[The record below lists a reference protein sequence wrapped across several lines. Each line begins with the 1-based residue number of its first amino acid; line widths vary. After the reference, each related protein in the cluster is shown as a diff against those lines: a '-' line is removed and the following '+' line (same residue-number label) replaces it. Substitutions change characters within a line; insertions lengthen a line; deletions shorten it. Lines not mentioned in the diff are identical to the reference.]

1 MSNQVPPVVLP
12 TPEVRNREEFLL
24 VLARTS
30 AEMDNLVTREP
41 AYPVWALLQRQLH
54 AMQEWTANGAS
65 PNEFQRSKV
74 SIGLVAA
81 RELEPAPDAAM
92 DALVTRL
99 HLLNYYWR
107 HWPATEPGTP
117 TRPPVIPP
125 EPFSGRRAKH
135 VWSFSSFRMPIPI
148 LISLVLFVIA
158 CALPALEFKN
168 SHKPNDVMLGLRALA
183 VGWSGIFAGIVA
195 WYANPVW
202 LVSLVLA
209 WLRRPALATVCAV
222 IALVLAATTISIVGR
237 ELPGDEGNVTK
248 TTVIRLLPG
257 FYVWMASI
265 SIVPF
270 TAFWRDR
277 I

>member
-1 MSNQVPPVVLP
+1 MTNGVPPVVLP
-12 TPEVRNREEFLL
+12 IPEIRNREEFLH

-30 AEMDNLVTREP
+30 AEMDNLVARER

-54 AMQEWTANGAS
+54 SMQEWTANGAS
-65 PNEFQRSKV
+65 LTEFQRGKV

-92 DALVTRL
+92 EDLVTRL

-107 HWPATEPGTP
+107 HWPEAHSPSP
-117 TRPPVIPP
+117 PAPPVIAT
-125 EPFSGRRAKH
+125 ESFSKTKK
-135 VWSFSSFRMPIPI
+135 VWSFSSFRMPVPV
-148 LISLVLFVIA
+148 LISLLLFVIA

-168 SHKPNDVMLGLRALA
+168 SDKPNDVMLGLRALA
-183 VGWSGIFAGIVA
+183 VGWSGIFAAIIA
-195 WYANPVW
+195 WYANPFW
-202 LVSLVLA
+202 LASLVLA
-209 WLRRPALATVCAV
+209 YLRRPVLATVLGIIAV
-222 IALVLAATTISIVGR
+222 TLAATTISIVGR

-257 FYVWMASI
+257 FYVWIASI
-265 SIVPF
+265 GILPL
-270 TAFWRDR
+270 TAFWRAR